1 MTDIYPIDGNYTGTQ
16 LGVMGQQAASGQS
29 VNTGGSSDG
38 AYTVQGAFSAADLQ
52 AIAADSGNTSNTGQ
66 SNIQQYQQSTI
77 PNTFPGAAG
86 ESQQV
91 TTDIQTAAGNQNPAG
106 TSTKSGILD
115 MSWKD
120 FVAIAL
126 GIFLMYYATR
136 VNTEGS
142 KRE

>member
-29 VNTGGSSDG
+29 VK
-38 AYTVQGAFSAADLQ
+38 
-52 AIAADSGNTSNTGQ
+52 
-66 SNIQQYQQSTI
+66 QYQQSTI
-77 PNTFPGAAG
+77 PNAFPGAAG